1 MSIFWIYA
9 KTRLVGNIIKK
20 CPTSISLLVFFGCI
34 CIYVPYLYLYLYWQR
49 VGRCALESS
58 SGASRKCTHAVSPRL
73 TTELAATL
81 ATCATCAISILCEI
95 FLQYTCK
102 YAVICDL
109 NIWRSCWRFD
119 LEYHIVNSV
128 KRAQY
133 FTQQKKNVQWRT
145 ESEPYWNHTK
155 PSLGRRANSFLQ
167 RWVRRKDAEV

>member
-1 MSIFWIYA
+1 MYHMLN
-9 KTRLVGNIIKK
+9 KY
-20 CPTSISLLVFFGCI
+20 FFTCVI
-34 CIYVPYLYLYLYWQR
+34 WLYLHVPYLYLYLYWQR

-58 SGASRKCTHAVSPRL
+58 SGGSRKCTHAVSPL
-73 TTELAATL
+73 LATELA
-81 ATCATCAISILCEI
+81 ATCATCAISRIGILCEI
-95 FLQYTCK
+95 FMQYTCK
-102 YAVICDL
+102 YAVMCDL

-155 PSLGRRANSFLQ
+155 PSLDRRANSFLQ